1 MDNMMQNYDKL
12 TEKEKQEFLANM
24 SEEQRTQ
31 FFKKKK
37 EKEEREKEVARKMA
51 NFDNMTAE
59 E

>member
-1 MDNMMQNYDKL
+1 MGDYDKL
-12 TEKEKQEFLANM
+12 TEKEKQEFLSNM

-31 FFKKKK
+31 YFKKKK
-37 EKEEREKEVARKMA
+37 EKEEKEKEINRKMA